1 MHANHKTSLATV
13 LLISLGSGTA
23 WAQTTPDAGT
33 LQKQIEQGLKA
44 APAPAPQPAAKAP
57 RALTPAAAGAATI
70 AVSRFAFEGNTL
82 LSAAQLAEMVAPY
95 QGAQYDMNQLRQ
107 IADIVADAYRE
118 AGWLVR
124 VSLPK
129 QEVKD
134 GIVTLQITE
143 ARFGKVVLQ
152 GSQTRVDPA
161 VLQAMVAVAQAPG
174 EVVQT
179 QRIDRALL
187 LLDDIPGLNVAG
199 NFTEGEQPG
208 QTNLLLGVADRASV
222 AGDVSLDN
230 NGSRSTGAE
239 RVMANLR
246 VNSPLGL
253 GDLLQLTALKTQG
266 SDFERLGWSMPV
278 GYDGMRAGLHTSRLA
293 YKLVGDFA
301 SLNSNGAAYATGLD
315 LSYPWLRSPSS
326 NVNLSASFDD
336 KRFDNN
342 ANGASASHYGIQ
354 VWNLGVN
361 ASQMD
366 VWQGGG
372 SSSFSAVLS
381 QGKVNLYGSANQADD
396 ASGPATAGSFSKLR
410 MGLSRLQSI
419 TPELSAFVALSVQR
433 ASKNLDSS
441 ERLYLGGASGVRAYP
456 ASEGGGSEGETF
468 TAELRQ
474 KLATDLTL
482 TGFYDLGHVKVYKN
496 NAYADGSGSLNSG
509 SGPSDFS
516 LKGYGL
522 SLTWNAAAGTEL
534 RATVARR
541 IGSNPIANANGTDT
555 DGTLK
560 QTRLWLN
567 ATFSF

>member
-1 MHANHKTSLATV
+1 MHSNQKHGLATA
-13 LLISLGSGTA
+13 LILSLCGTVVQ
-23 WAQTTPDAGT
+23 AQATTDAGT

-44 APAPAPQPAAKAP
+44 APAPARQPAAKAP

-161 VLQAMVAVAQAPG
+161 LLQAIVAAAQAPG

-381 QGKVNLYGSANQADD
+381 QGKVNLNGSANQADD

-474 KLATDLTL
+474 KLASDLTL
-482 TGFYDLGHVKVYKN
+482 TGFYDLGHVKAYKN

-522 SLTWNAAAGTEL
+522 SLAWNAAAGTEL

-541 IGSNPIANANGTDT
+541 IGSNPIASANGTDT

>member
-33 LQKQIEQGLKA
+33 LQKQIEQGFKA

-161 VLQAMVAVAQAPG
+161 VLQAIVAAAQAPG

-208 QTNLLLGVADRASV
+208 QTNLLLGVADRASA

-253 GDLLQLTALKTQG
+253 GDLLQMTALKTQG

-278 GYDGMRAGLHTSRLA
+278 GYDGMRAGLHISRLA

>member
-456 ASEGGGSEGETF
+456 TSEGGGSEGETF
-468 TAELRQ
+468 TVELRQ

-482 TGFYDLGHVKVYKN
+482 TGFYDLGHVKAYKN